1 MTDEN
6 HDQDDVEEV
15 GLDDRA
21 EDDRAEDDRA
31 EDDRTYG
38 EHTEANTSRKI
49 RRCPLEP
56 SRS

>member
-15 GLDDRA
+15 GL
-21 EDDRAEDDRA
+21 DDRAEDDRA